1 MATDGPKII
10 DGDIAHDT
18 YWAIMDLYDSE
29 ADFATI
35 QQEIPFVRH
44 YYGIDDDFHHEVF
57 VTSYALAFWEI
68 GAMNDEIRKEVRS
81 VIDKGACVKDWTALD
96 PKAGKARQR
105 ELDKLWNK
113 ISKPNQKIRKRKK
126 YRLITNLYF
135 QPDEVLAFKLK
146 DNFYR
151 VAICARVDQYRGNC
165 NYVFVPTNYKGE
177 SKPSIEDVL
186 SCQIAG
192 TKIGSGYD
200 IEGTIQ
206 RQLGVD
212 ELWKLFP
219 GESNFF
225 FGLVQLLV
233 PHKDAVK
240 FKSQFEKIGTLKI
253 KESFKQ
259 SGSFGYASEFDR
271 FEDVFFDLDK
281 HLHVFGYLLFP
292 VTTLC
297 ET

>member
-10 DGDIAHDT
+10 DGDIAHNT

-29 ADFATI
+29 ADPTTI

-44 YYGIDDDFHHEVF
+44 HYRIDDDFHHEVF

-68 GAMNDEIRKEVRS
+68 GAMNDEILQEVRS
-81 VIDKGACVKDWTALD
+81 VIDKGACVRDWTITD
-96 PKAGKARQR
+96 PKAGKVRQR
-105 ELDKLWNK
+105 ELDRLWNK
-113 ISKPNQKIRKRKK
+113 ISQPNPKIRKRKR

-135 QPDEVLAFKLK
+135 QPDDVLAFKLK
-146 DNFYR
+146 DNSYR
-151 VAICARVDQYRGNC
+151 ATICARVDQYRGNC

-177 SKPSIEDVL
+177 SKPSIEDLL

-200 IEGTIQ
+200 MESTIH
-206 RQLGVD
+206 RQLGVN

-225 FGLVQLLV
+225 FGLVQFNV
-233 PHKDAVK
+233 PHKDIVK
-240 FKSQFEKIGTLKI
+240 FKSQFENIGPLKI
-253 KESFKQ
+253 KESFKY
-259 SGSFGYASEFDR
+259 SGSFEYASEFDK
-271 FEDVFFDLDK
+271 FEDVYSDLDK
-281 HLHVFGYLLFP
+281 HLQIFGYFLFP
-292 VTTLC
+292 VTALC

>member
-18 YWAIMDLYDSE
+18 YWSIMDLYDSE

-68 GAMNDEIRKEVRS
+68 GAMNDEIMQEVRS
-81 VIDKGACVKDWTALD
+81 VIEKGACVKDWAKVD

-113 ISKPNQKIRKRKK
+113 ISQLNPKVRKRKR

-135 QPDEVLAFKLK
+135 QPDDLLAFKLK
-146 DNFYR
+146 DNSYR
-151 VAICARVDQYRGNC
+151 AAICARVDQYRGNC
-165 NYVFVPTNYKGE
+165 NYVFVPTNYKGVN
-177 SKPSIEDVL
+177 KPSTDNL
-186 SCQIAG
+186 RSGQIAG

-206 RQLGVD
+206 RQLGVE

-233 PHKDAVK
+233 PHKDVVK

-259 SGSFGYASEFDR
+259 SGSFSYASEFER
-271 FEDVFFDLDK
+271 FEDVFSNLDK
-281 HLHVFGYLLFP
+281 DLQIFGYYLFP
-292 VTTLC
+292 ATILC